1 MDNTAAII
9 GGVVAVVL
17 IVAVTVIVIVV
28 LVLRSCSGSFST
40 AKARHVDR
48 TRTHILMFCLP
59 HLILC
64 REQTIGTNQTLELS
78 KFSEATFV

>member
-28 LVLRSCSGSFST
+28 LVLRSCSGFFST
-40 AKARHVDR
+40 AKAKHVDKHAH
-48 TRTHILMFCLP
+48 TH
-59 HLILC
+59 
-64 REQTIGTNQTLELS
+64 
-78 KFSEATFV
+78 